1 MRIRRSPVLGESLA
15 DHVEPPEQGLR
26 RVEKVMGTAIVV
38 DVRDPVDPDLV
49 QSVYDW
55 LGWVE
60 EHFSVFLP
68 DSEISRIGRGELHT
82 DHASP
87 DVRRVLNRCEELH
100 EATDGWFDHR
110 PTGRPDRPLD
120 PSGLVKGWS
129 IDEAALMLRM
139 AGVENF
145 VINAG
150 GDILALG
157 RPDDEPWRIG
167 IRHPDVPGASAAR
180 LSVSD
185 LAVATSGSYERGDH
199 VWGEADGGFLRSVSV
214 IGPELGTADAL
225 ATAIFASGEAMP
237 DWLRRFPG
245 YDLVLMTS
253 DQRLLWTPGADGLL
267 QRDSPSATDR
277 PADAES
283 ESASEDNSG
292 R

>member
-1 MRIRRSPVLGESLA
+1 M
-15 DHVEPPEQGLR
+15 
-26 RVEKVMGTAIVV
+26 MGTAIVV
-38 DVRDPVDPDLV
+38 DVRQPVDPDLV
-49 QSVYDW
+49 ESVYDW
-55 LGWVE
+55 LRWVE
-60 EHFSVFLP
+60 MTFSVFRP
-68 DSEISRIGRGELHT
+68 ESEISRIGRGELHT

-100 EATDGWFDHR
+100 EATEGWFNHR
-110 PTGRPDRPLD
+110 PTDRPDRPLD

-150 GDILALG
+150 GDIWAHG
-157 RPDDEPWRIG
+157 RPDEDPWRIG

-180 LSVSD
+180 LSVTN
-185 LAVATSGSYERGDH
+185 LAVATSGRYERGDH

-225 ATAIFASGEAMP
+225 ATAILASGEALP
-237 DWLRRFPG
+237 DWLRAFPG

-253 DQRLLWTPGADGLL
+253 DERLLWTPGADGLL
-267 QRDSPSATDR
+267 LRDPPSGPGQPAVTGPHLPPGGNCDR
-277 PADAES
+277 
-283 ESASEDNSG
+283 
-292 R
+292 

>member
-1 MRIRRSPVLGESLA
+1 MRFRRPPVLEETVDIDAEPGEK
-15 DHVEPPEQGLR
+15 GIR
-26 RVEKVMGTAIVV
+26 RVEKLMGTAVVV
-38 DVRDPVDPDLV
+38 DIRDPVDPELV
-49 QSVYDW
+49 ESVYEW
-55 LGWVE
+55 LRWVE
-60 EHFSVFLP
+60 EHFSVFRP

-87 DVRRVLNRCEELH
+87 DVRRVLIRCEELH
-100 EATDGWFDHR
+100 EATEGWFQHR
-110 PTGRPDRPLD
+110 PPDRPDRPLD

-150 GDILALG
+150 GDILAQG

-167 IRHPDVPGASAAR
+167 IRHPDVPAASAAR
-180 LSVSD
+180 LSATD
-185 LAVATSGSYERGDH
+185 LAVATSGTYERGDH
-199 VWGEADGGFLRSVSV
+199 VWGGADGGFLRSVSV

-237 DWLRRFPG
+237 SWLRNFPG
-245 YDLVLMTS
+245 YDLVLMSS
-253 DQRLLWTPGADGLL
+253 DERLLWTPGADGLL
-267 QRDSPSATDR
+267 LRDLPSTRAEAPLAEDDR
-277 PADAES
+277 GPDHQF
-283 ESASEDNSG
+283 G